1 MISHTP
7 QQEVRT
13 FINTSRRQV
22 SAISRNIKN
31 VFARFLSQYIQA
43 QFVLC
48 SVYVCVFPGMFVP
61 TQRTEGIST
70 SDIITRIV
78 RDYDVYARRNLQR
91 GYTAK
96 ELNVSYINVRAIL
109 SVVLF
114 YYLF

>member
-1 MISHTP
+1 M
-7 QQEVRT
+7 

-22 SAISRNIKN
+22 SGCPEARNSFSPK
-31 VFARFLSQYIQA
+31 QA
-43 QFVLC
+43 PVLIYC
-48 SVYVCVFPGMFVP
+48 LLGMFVP

-96 ELNVSYINVRAIL
+96 ELNVSYINVRAALLADI
-109 SVVLF
+109 
-114 YYLF
+114 